1 VVTAVT
7 AETTDPTTDPTTGQT
22 ARDAA
27 WDAAATVNDP
37 EIPVLSIVDLG
48 ILRDVTVEDGA
59 VTVTITPTYSGCPAM
74 SQITADVTTAL
85 RHAGFDEV
93 QVLTSLSPAWTTD
106 WMTDEGK
113 RKLEAYGIAPP
124 THRTRP
130 RGPVTLQ
137 LGVRTAGTPDVSCP
151 HCGSHRTRELTRF
164 SSTSCKALYICNDCH
179 EPFDYFKVH

>member
-1 VVTAVT
+1 
-7 AETTDPTTDPTTGQT
+7 
-22 ARDAA
+22 
-27 WDAAATVNDP
+27 
-37 EIPVLSIVDLG
+37 
-48 ILRDVTVEDGA
+48 
-59 VTVTITPTYSGCPAM
+59 M

-137 LGVRTAGTPDVSCP
+137 LGVRTAGIPDVSCP
-151 HCGSHRTRELTRF
+151 HCGSHHTRELTRF

>member
-1 VVTAVT
+1 MTTVT

-151 HCGSHRTRELTRF
+151 HCGSHHTRELTRF